1 MSNAVYSPQCY
12 HEDVN
17 ETILVLKL
25 ALDFSAVFFAYRLG
39 KEWLYASIVV
49 NLLLITIVGAK
60 LVPVFGL
67 VTNGANVYYA
77 GVFLAMFLLLEHA
90 RREDAVR
97 AVAIGVCAVAIFQL
111 LMQTT
116 LWMSSA
122 PSTTE
127 VSAMMQVLLGS
138 SARITLASLAAF
150 FVAAHIVIAL
160 YALWRERAIGPHWVL
175 RIVSLVM
182 LAQLIDSIIFFFIAF
197 WGKVPTSLVF
207 ESMVVGYVLK
217 VALGIVSVPF
227 IYMSYYLKDEVQR

>member
-17 ETILVLKL
+17 ETILV
-25 ALDFSAVFFAYRLG
+25 
-39 KEWLYASIVV
+39 
-49 NLLLITIVGAK
+49 LITIVGAK

-122 PSTTE
+122 PRSEEHTSE
-127 VSAMMQVLLGS
+127 LQSHVN
-138 SARITLASLAAF
+138 
-150 FVAAHIVIAL
+150 
-160 YALWRERAIGPHWVL
+160 
-175 RIVSLVM
+175 LVCR
-182 LAQLIDSIIFFFIAF
+182 L
-197 WGKVPTSLVF
+197 
-207 ESMVVGYVLK
+207 
-217 VALGIVSVPF
+217 
-227 IYMSYYLKDEVQR
+227 